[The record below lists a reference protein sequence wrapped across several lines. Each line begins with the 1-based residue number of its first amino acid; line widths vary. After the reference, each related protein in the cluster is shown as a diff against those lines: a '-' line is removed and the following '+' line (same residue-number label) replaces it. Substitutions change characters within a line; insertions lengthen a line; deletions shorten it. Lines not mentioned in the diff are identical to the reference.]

1 MYNTIYI
8 VFTNQVQ
15 PTNAA
20 LISVYEN
27 EELRAQK
34 EFYEKIRQEMGM
46 KRARKLAFLQKLSIV
61 YIPALALL
69 FAILYWVIGLKQAEV
84 I

>member
-1 MYNTIYI
+1 M
-8 VFTNQVQ
+8 FTNQVQ

-46 KRARKLAFLQKLSIV
+46 KRAGKLAFLQKLSVV
-61 YIPALALL
+61 YIPALAFL
-69 FAILYWVIGLKQAEV
+69 FAILYWVVGLKQAEV

>member
-15 PTNAA
+15 PSNAA

-61 YIPALALL
+61 YIPALAML

>member
-1 MYNTIYI
+1 MIAIYC
-8 VFTNQVQ
+8 TLQQTQVQ

-20 LISVYEN
+20 LTSVYEK
-27 EELRAQK
+27 EELKAQK
-34 EFYEKIRQEMGM
+34 EYYKKIRQEMGM
-46 KRARKLAFLQKLSIV
+46 KRARKLAFLQKLSVV